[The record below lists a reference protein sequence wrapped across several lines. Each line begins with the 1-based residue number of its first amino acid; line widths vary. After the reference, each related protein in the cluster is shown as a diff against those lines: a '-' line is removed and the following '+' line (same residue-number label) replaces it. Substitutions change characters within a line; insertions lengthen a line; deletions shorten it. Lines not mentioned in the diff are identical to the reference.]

1 VVVDGF
7 VISLRYLSKQ
17 LTRIFKSRKFPK
29 LQSLTTCTK
38 GSDVFDAINTVVS
51 EFTLFEKCTGIV
63 TDGPKL
69 IVVSKTGLVGHIK
82 QLGVKCVFLHRIVHQ
97 EALCGKIIKLN
108 QTMKMVLNLV
118 NLIHGGNKPQRHR
131 AFLTFL
137 EEIDADYGNI
147 PLHSDIRWLSV
158 GNCLQ
163 CFFFR

>member
-1 VVVDGF
+1 MRVL
-7 VISLRYLSKQ
+7 ISQTFANLRYLSKQ
-17 LTRIFKSRKFPK
+17 LTRIFKSRKFLK

-69 IVVSKTGLVGHIK
+69 IVGSKTGLVGHVK

-97 EALCGKIIKLN
+97 EALCGKIIKMN

-118 NLIHGGNKPQRHR
+118 HGGNKPQRHR

-137 EEIDADYGNI
+137 EI
-147 PLHSDIRWLSV
+147 
-158 GNCLQ
+158 
-163 CFFFR
+163 